1 MKSNNRFLALGS
13 VVLSTAL
20 LLAAFA
26 VVWLVPREAAPA
38 GAQDVQPTA
47 TATAAPK
54 VEAEQPSTITVRGTG
69 SVSAKPDML
78 VMVVGASI
86 QAPTVKEAQDQVNT
100 IIDAINAQLKANGV
114 EEKDYRTV
122 QYNVEPVMDYADGKG
137 QPRLIGFRVTNTLEI
152 TFRDLAKAPAILD
165 ALTGAGA
172 NTIYSSGFAIADAQ
186 SLYEQAYE
194 KAVDDA
200 EARAQRLADTSGQKL
215 GKLVSITEGGAT
227 TTGPVYDKG
236 GAGMGAGGGT
246 AIFPGQQ
253 AISADVVVTYEADTK

>member
-26 VVWLVPREAAPA
+26 VVWLTPREAAPA

-47 TATAAPK
+47 TAAPK
-54 VEAEQPSTITVRGTG
+54 DEVEKASTITVRGTG

-78 VMVVGASI
+78 VMVVGAGI
-86 QAPTVKEAQDQVNT
+86 QAATVKEAQDQVNG
-100 IIDAINAQLKANGV
+100 IMDAINGQLKANGV

-122 QYNVEPVMDYADGKG
+122 QYSVEPVMDYADGKA
-137 QPRLIGFRVTNTLEI
+137 QPRLIGFRVVSTLEI
-152 TFRDLAKAPAILD
+152 TFRDLAKAPTILD

-172 NTIYSSGFAIADAQ
+172 NTIYSSGFAIADADA
-186 SLYEQAYE
+186 LYQQAYD

-200 EARAQRLADTSGQKL
+200 EARAQRLAGMSGQKL
-215 GKLVSITEGGAT
+215 GKIVSITEGGAT
-227 TTGPVYDKG
+227 TTGPIYDKG
-236 GAGMGAGGGT
+236 GAGMGAGGGA

-253 AISADVVVTYEADTK
+253 AVSADVVVTYEASTR